1 MSTNQKTVF
10 GLQMLVIVVLSVAAM
25 YFVESLKKS
34 NAKSAKAATNNVHSV
49 QVVRAGLSN
58 ALEHVRAEMAQKT
71 NQLELEKL
79 RSMEHSISNSISKMD
94 EAEYA
99 RTN

>member
-1 MSTNQKTVF
+1 
-10 GLQMLVIVVLSVAAM
+10 
-25 YFVESLKKS
+25 
-34 NAKSAKAATNNVHSV
+34 
-49 QVVRAGLSN
+49 
-58 ALEHVRAEMAQKT
+58 MAQKT

-99 RTN
+99 RTNFYYTP